1 MSQEVLNDLNQLHAT
16 FLETANKN
24 EITCDDIQHL
34 VSFTEEFHQNIVIA
48 HESGLVSSDCISHFE
63 EVLTSIQQ
71 HQTSCNK
78 KSIGRPKLCLSKDQI
93 EFLLSIR
100 VTKNQISRMLGVS
113 TRTITRRMD
122 EYNLASVEFSDLT
135 DQELDSIV
143 TKIHQQFPQSGYR
156 QVLAVLN
163 SQGIFV
169 RERRLRASLQRV
181 DQLGSALKWFTL
193 AIQYS

>member
-1 MSQEVLNDLNQLHAT
+1 MSQEVLNDLNQLNAT
-16 FLETANKN
+16 FLETANKH
-24 EITCDDIQHL
+24 EITCDDIQRL
-34 VSFTEEFHQNIVIA
+34 FHQNIVIA

-78 KSIGRPKLCLSKDQI
+78 QSIGRPKLCLSKDQI
-93 EFLLSIR
+93 EFLLSMR

-143 TKIHQQFPQSGYR
+143 TEIHQQFPQSGYR

-163 SQGIFV
+163 SQGKP
-169 RERRLRASLQRV
+169 L
-181 DQLGSALKWFTL
+181 
-193 AIQYS
+193 